1 MATAK
6 TAKVQAEI
14 EKARAKLAEQQGK
27 IKELEAKHTEFENME
42 IVDIVRGLKIPLD
55 DLAAVLQSIKG
66 GVAPVPAP
74 VPTSGQVGPKSRAA
88 TPVTPENNETHKE
101 DETE

>member
-55 DLAAVLQSIKG
+55 DLAAALQSIKG
-66 GVAPVPAP
+66 GAAPVP

>member
-6 TAKVQAEI
+6 TEKVKAEI
-14 EKARAKLAEQQGK
+14 EKARAKLVEQQAH
-27 IKELEAKHTEFENME
+27 IKELETKHIEYENME

-55 DLAAVLQSIKG
+55 DLAAVLQSVKG
-66 GVAPVPAP
+66 GAL
-74 VPTSGQVGPKSRAA
+74 PTAAASGQLGPKSKPKIPESNA
-88 TPVTPENNETHKE
+88 TDKG